1 MSQNNSEEES
11 KDSSPSVTRKIIHAG
26 SAAHRAISAAMNKQR
41 IFAPKEEMQRRSTI
55 CDSCDMWKPKGNLGF
70 GECSHETCGCTKFK
84 RGLLTERCPLG
95 KWDPSIKNS
104 PAPKP
109 LMI

>member
-1 MSQNNSEEES
+1 MSQNNSEEKS
-11 KDSSPSVTRKIIHAG
+11 NNSSPTVTRKIIHAG
-26 SAAHRAISAAMNKQR
+26 SAAHRAITAALKKQQVL
-41 IFAPKEEMQRRSTI
+41 APREEIQRRSTI

-95 KWDPSIKNS
+95 KWDESKRGSNPEGESH
-104 PAPKP
+104 
-109 LMI
+109 